1 MHRERIIDSA
11 YFVLAATASDVS
23 AAANSETA
31 VTDCQAAV
39 DSLCLDGDGMRL
51 IRHVFS
57 RERLMYSGC
66 FKKSSPPPKKKRLR
80 IFSLRL
86 NLFA

>member
-57 RERLMYSGC
+57 R
-66 FKKSSPPPKKKRLR
+66 
-80 IFSLRL
+80 
-86 NLFA
+86 